1 MSKPVALITGV
12 GDGTG
17 AALARRFAQGGYRVA
32 MLARNRERLKALENE
47 IADAKGYVC
56 DIGDL
61 DALMA
66 TVETVRSE
74 MGVPSALVHN
84 AVSATFKTFL
94 EADPEDLERNFRV
107 NTTSLLYLARVLA
120 PAMVEAG
127 HGAIVVT
134 GNTAALRGIPST
146 AVFAPTKAA
155 QRILAQ
161 SLARDLGPKGVH
173 VAYITIDAAID
184 TPWTRVPFHPDK
196 PDDFFSKPEAI
207 ADEVFHVAHQ
217 DRSTWAFDLVIRPFA
232 EKW

>member
-84 AVSATFKTFL
+84 AVSATFK
-94 EADPEDLERNFRV
+94 
-107 NTTSLLYLARVLA
+107 
-120 PAMVEAG
+120 
-127 HGAIVVT
+127 HGY
-134 GNTAALRGIPST
+134 
-146 AVFAPTKAA
+146 A
-155 QRILAQ
+155 Q
-161 SLARDLGPKGVH
+161 G
-173 VAYITIDAAID
+173 
-184 TPWTRVPFHPDK
+184 
-196 PDDFFSKPEAI
+196 
-207 ADEVFHVAHQ
+207 Q
-217 DRSTWAFDLVIRPFA
+217 DRAVSHLNSLPSHDRSSCGRCTIPVRMRQTPTCTQ
-232 EKW
+232 K